1 MRIREHF
8 DNEIADLHSQLYDL
22 GELALI
28 AINQSIEA
36 LARQDNALAEQII
49 KDDKQIN
56 QAQRHVEDHAIT
68 LIARQQPVARDLR
81 AILTAIC
88 ASTELERIADYAKA
102 IARLVIGPEGTPPL
116 AAPPELLK
124 LGTAAHSVLIH
135 ARAALARGDSNIAHA
150 LGAEEVQIDRQY
162 QQVRKQLATDLNSH
176 SHPARVADLLAIAHY
191 YERIADRST
200 NLAERVIYE
209 ANATMVELNP

>member
-1 MRIREHF
+1 MHVREHF
-8 DNEIADLHSQLYDL
+8 DNEIVDLHRQLYDL
-22 GELALI
+22 GELALT

-36 LARQDNALAEQII
+36 LARQDYALAEQII

-56 QAQRHVEDHAIT
+56 LIQRQVEDFAIT

-81 AILTAIC
+81 AIVTAIC
-88 ASTELERIADYAKA
+88 ASNEIERIGDYAKA
-102 IARLVIGPEGTPPL
+102 IARLVIGSDDAPPL
-116 AAPPELLK
+116 AAPAELLK
-124 LGTAAHSVLIH
+124 LGAAAHAVLIH

-150 LGAEEVQIDRQY
+150 LGAEEVQVDRQY
-162 QQVRKQLATDLNSH
+162 QQVRKQITAELGNH
-176 SHPARVADLLAIAHY
+176 PYPARVADLLAVAHY